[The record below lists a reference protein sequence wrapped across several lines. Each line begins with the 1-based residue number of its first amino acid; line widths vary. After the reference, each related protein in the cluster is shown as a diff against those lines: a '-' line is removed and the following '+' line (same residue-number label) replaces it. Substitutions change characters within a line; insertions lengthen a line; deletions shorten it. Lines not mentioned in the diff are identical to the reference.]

1 MRRAISDLCPDLP
14 TLDLME
20 RGDAAMAEGEALV
33 AALRALHAG
42 GEARRREREALWR
55 ADTQRPRRP
64 KPTT

>member
-1 MRRAISDLCPDLP
+1 MPATTDPL
-14 TLDLME
+14 LDLATLELML
-20 RGDAAMAEGEALV
+20 RGDAAMAAAEALV